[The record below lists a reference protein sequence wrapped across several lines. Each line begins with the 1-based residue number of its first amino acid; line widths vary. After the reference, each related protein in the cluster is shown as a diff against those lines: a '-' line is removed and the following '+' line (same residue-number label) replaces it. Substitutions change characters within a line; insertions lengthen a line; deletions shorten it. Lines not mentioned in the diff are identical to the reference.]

1 MQRGSWVVMGMLI
14 EVVRVVMVR
23 VRMRRWIRWEGWI
36 EMGLLLLWNIMLKVI
51 CLLYESINQLNE
63 IENISRLIHLSSINQ
78 IVIPFTLYNKLTSLI
93 NYTYKIYTFSNIK
106 IQSKKNVPRKKPKP
120 IKQKPSVPLSLIK
133 SYSNNQLDLFGRH
146 DPFQ

>member
-1 MQRGSWVVMGMLI
+1 VGGLDRDGVIAIMKHHAKSYLFI
-14 EVVRVVMVR
+14 I
-23 VRMRRWIRWEGWI
+23 WI
-36 EMGLLLLWNIMLKVI
+36 NH
-51 CLLYESINQLNE
+51 LNE
-63 IENISRLIHLSSINQ
+63 IENISRLIHLSLIRQ
-78 IVIPFTLYNKLTSLI
+78 IVIPFTLYNKRTSLI